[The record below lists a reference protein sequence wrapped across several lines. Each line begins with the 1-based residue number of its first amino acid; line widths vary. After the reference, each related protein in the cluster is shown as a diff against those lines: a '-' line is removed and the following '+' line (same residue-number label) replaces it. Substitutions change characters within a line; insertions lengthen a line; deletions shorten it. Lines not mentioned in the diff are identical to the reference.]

1 MPSFWCIDPKL
12 AADLDFHGWD
22 YIWRGAKP
30 MPPSVVHRTVWGQ
43 IKTGGSLIIPGLI
56 MGRRSFALSADTKFA
71 GYVKQGVTLTFHL
84 V

>member
-1 MPSFWCIDPKL
+1 
-12 AADLDFHGWD
+12 
-22 YIWRGAKP
+22 